1 MKTIVNSNFK
11 NSLSLSLNR
20 KILKFPL
27 KQVRSSEGI
36 RNQQVFSDRME
47 IVKLNICK
55 NYFYIGRRGRVQKR
69 KSWDCGI
76 E

>member
-36 RNQQVFSDRME
+36 RNQQVLSDRME
-47 IVKLNICK
+47 IVKLNIFK
-55 NYFYIGRRGRVQKR
+55 IIFI
-69 KSWDCGI
+69 
-76 E
+76 